1 MDLFTDLD
9 FFCQIHKNSG
19 NWIFT
24 ICLPKYTYPTI
35 SHLLIRFSDE
45 KDEPKSLEPGD
56 YQLYTW
62 ENPMG
67 KRELTWNSGEAKNK
81 KDTLVKVK
89 YFCAARK

>member
-1 MDLFTDLD
+1 M
-9 FFCQIHKNSG
+9 
-19 NWIFT
+19 
-24 ICLPKYTYPTI
+24 
-35 SHLLIRFSDE
+35 
-45 KDEPKSLEPGD
+45 LEPGD

-89 YFCAARK
+89 YFYTPKMRKIWPEVGAQ